1 MSLTKTKLCNLAL
14 SKLGSERVLLS
25 DFDTDTGVI
34 KDQVDL
40 HYTPTLEE
48 LTRMHSW
55 NCCKTRNELSPFKIK
70 VTVDKAI
77 ESISTDQIFI
87 VTASSNTT
95 NVNVENTKYA
105 KYTYYS
111 GSATSTSEAISAG
124 QRAVELAR
132 QDTDGAD
139 VANGYQWNLT
149 YITAS
154 GSTINVNNGVT
165 DSYDPS
171 GSYLHSGSGTNI
183 TVELVKPDFEYEHQ
197 YFIPTDAIRSFYLSN
212 SSEVYKFMKPRVD
225 WIIENNVILTNES
238 KAFLCYDGVPEPTAM
253 DSLFAQAFITL
264 LAARLA
270 VPVTG
275 DRSLSLSL
283 MEEFNRVIMP
293 EARRVNGTERLDP
306 PTIDS
311 EWLESTYTSNSSY
324 SNSYPPFS
332 QTSYGSF
339 S

>member
-1 MSLTKTKLCNLAL
+1 
-14 SKLGSERVLLS
+14 
-25 DFDTDTGVI
+25 
-34 KDQVDL
+34 
-40 HYTPTLEE
+40 
-48 LTRMHSW
+48 
-55 NCCKTRNELSPFKIK
+55 
-70 VTVDKAI
+70 
-77 ESISTDQIFI
+77 
-87 VTASSNTT
+87 
-95 NVNVENTKYA
+95 
-105 KYTYYS
+105 
-111 GSATSTSEAISAG
+111 
-124 QRAVELAR
+124 
-132 QDTDGAD
+132 
-139 VANGYQWNLT
+139 
-149 YITAS
+149 
-154 GSTINVNNGVT
+154 
-165 DSYDPS
+165 
-171 GSYLHSGSGTNI
+171 
-183 TVELVKPDFEYEHQ
+183 
-197 YFIPTDAIRSFYLSN
+197 
-212 SSEVYKFMKPRVD
+212 MKPRVD